1 MRSLSA
7 IVAVVLLA
15 ATGAAS
21 AKSLCGD
28 LRNGYG
34 PYDYRR
40 RAEFVENF
48 NLVEGAHF
56 TEDVRNGVAGATGT
70 IAADLDYT
78 LRAIPNHPAAL
89 SVMGRLGLKAKQTKL
104 PGAKYLVECYF
115 ERAIRFQPD
124 DGAAY
129 ATYGSY
135 LLSSGRNAE
144 AQKMFNTAVELMPE
158 DATINY
164 NTGLVYFR
172 MKDYDKANTY
182 AQKAYKLGFPL
193 PGLKNMLVTAGKWNA
208 GAE

>member
-1 MRSLSA
+1 MRHLSA
-7 IVAVVLLA
+7 LVAIVLLA

-34 PYDYRR
+34 PFDYRTKSQ
-40 RAEFVENF
+40 FPDNF
-48 NLVEGAHF
+48 SIVEGAHF
-56 TEDVRNGVAGATGT
+56 TEEVRNGTGGATGS
-70 IAADLDYT
+70 IGGDLDYT
-78 LRAIPNHPAAL
+78 LRAIPNHPQAL
-89 SVMGRLGLKAKQTKL
+89 SVMGSIGLKTKQTKI
-104 PGAKYLVECYF
+104 PGAHYPVECYF
-115 ERAIRFQPD
+115 ERAIRFQPN

-135 LLSSGRNAE
+135 LLSSGRNTE
-144 AQKMFNTAVELMPE
+144 AQKMFQTAVDLMPE

-172 MKDYDKANTY
+172 MKDFAKANTY

-193 PGLKNMLVTAGKWNA
+193 PGLKNMLVSAGKWNDK
-208 GAE
+208 AE